1 MRLAALGFAAGAA
14 WLQFQP
20 VLPGGNGRL
29 VLVVL
34 MLLAAALAQPAG
46 KRLGGQVRLV
56 LIALAFVFAGALLA
70 TFIAQAGLDDRLAP
84 EWEGRRIT
92 LVGVVSDLPQPG
104 DRSLRFD
111 FDVESAIPPEAH
123 VPSRV
128 RLSWFNGLDKTEF
141 ETLQPMR
148 AGERWRLPVTLK
160 RAHGGVN
167 RDGFDYEAYL
177 FERGIRATGTVNAA
191 GAGEIERLDPK
202 AGGIGHAIDRL
213 RESVRERYWDSAG
226 DRPLTGVLVALAI
239 GEQRAIEPADWDVFA
254 RTGTAHLMSIS
265 GLHVTMV
272 AGLFAWVVG
281 FAWRRIPPLALS
293 LPAQKAAATAGFVA
307 AFGYCLLAGFA
318 VPAQRT
324 LYMLGVV
331 AAARLF
337 GRDTSASHTLAAAML
352 VVLLL
357 DPMAV
362 VSPGFWLSF
371 GAVAAIFYAGPR
383 SMLPRPWWSEWGR
396 MQWAVTIALVPMSL
410 VFFQQVS
417 LVSPLANAIAIPVV
431 SWIVTPLA
439 LLAAVLPAGPM
450 LGAAHAVLE
459 PLIVVLGVLSAFDS
473 AQWTQHAP
481 PLWSVALA
489 LAGLAWLLAPRGIPA
504 RSLGAVLCLPMIAL
518 PPAAPAHG
526 ELQLT
531 MLDVGQGLAVLAR
544 TSHHTL
550 LFDTGPSWGQDSDSG
565 KRVVVPALRAQG
577 ISRLDAAVVSHDDS
591 DHAGGARSVLGALP
605 TGIAWTA
612 IALPDDRVGD
622 SRYRL
627 PCLAGRRWSWDGVEF
642 LFVHPDPATLDNPFV
657 STNNRSCVLRAVAP
671 GGTVLFTADIER
683 RAEQAI
689 VLARASELRADV
701 LLVPHHGAAGSSS
714 PEFVQAVAPRYAL
727 VSAGYRNRF
736 GHPRAEVVRRYET
749 AGAQVLRT
757 DRGGAIELRVGS
769 QGIETH
775 SERERA
781 PRYWQDKR

>member
-34 MLLAAALAQPAG
+34 MLLAAASAQPAG

-459 PLIVVLGVLSAFDS
+459 PLIVFLGVLSAFDS

-565 KRVVVPALRAQG
+565 KRVVVAPRCGGGVPRRQRSRRRRPFGAWCAAHGNCVDGDRASRRPGGRRALPAALSRRTALVVGRGGGPVRAPRSGDARQSLRQYQQPELRAACG
-577 ISRLDAAVVSHDDS
+577 RTRRYRAFYSGHRA
-591 DHAGGARSVLGALP
+591 AGGAGNRPRA
-605 TGIAWTA
+605 
-612 IALPDDRVGD
+612 RVGTSCRCSAGAA
-622 SRYRL
+622 SRRGGVLVAGVRAGGGAALCAGIGRL
-627 PCLAGRRWSWDGVEF
+627 PE
-642 LFVHPDPATLDNPFV
+642 P
-657 STNNRSCVLRAVAP
+657 
-671 GGTVLFTADIER
+671 
-683 RAEQAI
+683 
-689 VLARASELRADV
+689 
-701 LLVPHHGAAGSSS
+701 
-714 PEFVQAVAPRYAL
+714 
-727 VSAGYRNRF
+727 
-736 GHPRAEVVRRYET
+736 
-749 AGAQVLRT
+749 LRT
-757 DRGGAIELRVGS
+757 SARRGGAPL
-769 QGIETH
+769 
-775 SERERA
+775 
-781 PRYWQDKR
+781 